1 MLYSLK
7 PPNSGSFMTQCK
19 RTEKKSTQDCF
30 NSPSDFI
37 RFLQICLIC
46 SLRIS
51 YMYMMCLGHIHTQHP
66 SLQVFLEPVP
76 RRFLTY

>member
-1 MLYSLK
+1 MLYLLK
-7 PPNSGSFMTQCK
+7 PPNSGSFMIQCK
-19 RTEKKSTQDCF
+19 RTEKYQLRIALILPPISF
-30 NSPSDFI
+30 
-37 RFLQICLIC
+37 FLQICLIC